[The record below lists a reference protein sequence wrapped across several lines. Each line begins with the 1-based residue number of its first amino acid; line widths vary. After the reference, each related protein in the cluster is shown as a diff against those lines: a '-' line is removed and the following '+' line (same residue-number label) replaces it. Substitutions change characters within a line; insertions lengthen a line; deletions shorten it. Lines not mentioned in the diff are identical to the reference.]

1 MPDASQNGKLEVASG
16 KFWNCVG
23 DYKAIARSK
32 KLKICDSLFLFFT
45 AGKKE
50 GGPTINKFKIK
61 G

>member
-1 MPDASQNGKLEVASG
+1 MGNGKWQISELRWQLKS
-16 KFWNCVG
+16 F
-23 DYKAIARSK
+23 ARSK

-45 AGKKE
+45 VGKKE